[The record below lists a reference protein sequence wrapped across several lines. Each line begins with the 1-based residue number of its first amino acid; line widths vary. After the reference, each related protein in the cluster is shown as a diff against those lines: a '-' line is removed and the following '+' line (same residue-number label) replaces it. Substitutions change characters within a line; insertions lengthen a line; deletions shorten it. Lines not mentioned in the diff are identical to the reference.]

1 MRIGN
6 PSSSLTI
13 TLAVNTLELH
23 QFSLWVLLQPMCH
36 KWYSDTVNIY
46 NLTKLTYFY
55 LKWQSQGI
63 QTLHSKRYL
72 IIAVPVGHN
81 SSSDE
86 LSVFHPHLY
95 IFYRFTCTSVYT
107 RIIICLQCSYLNL
120 NLYFVTHLRL
130 DQGSIHFYDL
140 HQEREM
146 SMKQVKLQYACCL
159 YKFSPVITSEGW
171 LNDLWEGLAVNH
183 KFDINNILK
192 SKVSLSLT
200 NLESASSVL
209 WCRLKLFF
217 LPILSPKDTLASFG
231 GKTYSVYLSL
241 RVACGQVVSPLASHP
256 TGLWWRAAAHGF
268 VGLFKLC
275 GFINRPWRACPP

>member
-36 KWYSDTVNIY
+36 KWCSDTVNIY

-55 LKWQSQGI
+55 LKWQSQGT

-107 RIIICLQCSYLNL
+107 RIIICLQCSYLCIPQ
-120 NLYFVTHLRL
+120 F
-130 DQGSIHFYDL
+130 
-140 HQEREM
+140 
-146 SMKQVKLQYACCL
+146 KLVLCYPPQAGPGKHTFL
-159 YKFSPVITSEGW
+159 WLAPRKGNEHETSEA
-171 LNDLWEGLAVNH
+171 AVC
-183 KFDINNILK
+183 L
-192 SKVSLSLT
+192 LSLQ
-200 NLESASSVL
+200 
-209 WCRLKLFF
+209 
-217 LPILSPKDTLASFG
+217 I
-231 GKTYSVYLSL
+231 
-241 RVACGQVVSPLASHP
+241 
-256 TGLWWRAAAHGF
+256 
-268 VGLFKLC
+268 
-275 GFINRPWRACPP
+275 